1 MNQSKVIPFNYKQR
15 LIDKAAQYLDEYELS
30 STCPDHAISVLT
42 KAVRITDRQFKHRI
56 ISLFGSLNKPKLVWS
71 LFKIMS
77 DENESEDV
85 RHHAS
90 VQLNTMAAGL
100 KNPQRLIKELTKN
113 LNHPD
118 PFTRALTVFALGW
131 EGNYSAAIALI
142 EKIYDP
148 DIEVQQASVDALTN
162 LGDQRIFSFL
172 VDRLEYAPVDQKKVI
187 LYNLA
192 NFTDH
197 HEQLIDIYLK
207 YMEHDDPEL
216 RCDALAVMGSIA
228 ATEVFMAAIQRGL
241 KDPNRQVKTLCLEN
255 LSDFSSDDLVSISSE
270 IAALTRDPEPSVRQA
285 AKELLASLGPI
296 DLNNDREHYRL

>member
-1 MNQSKVIPFNYKQR
+1 MNQRKVIPFNYKQR

-30 STCPDHAISVLT
+30 LTCPDYAISVLI
-42 KAVRITDRQFKHRI
+42 KAVKITDRQLKHRI
-56 ISLFGSLNKPKLVWS
+56 ISLFGSLNKPELVWN
-71 LFKIMS
+71 LFKIMI
-77 DENESEDV
+77 DAKESEDV

-90 VQLNTMAAGL
+90 IQLNTMAAGL
-100 KNPQRLIKELTKN
+100 KNPQKLITELTKN

-172 VDRLEYAPVDQKKVI
+172 VDRLEYAPMDQKKVI

-192 NFTDH
+192 NFTDY

-228 ATEVFMAAIQRGL
+228 ASEDFMAAIQRGL

-255 LSDFSSDDLVSISSE
+255 LSDFSSDELISISSE
-270 IAALTRDPEPSVRQA
+270 IIALTKDPEPSVRQA
-285 AKELLASLGPI
+285 AKELLASLGPL
-296 DLNNDREHYRL
+296 DLNNNCEHYRV